1 MQIQALPGMKDR
13 LRKNR
18 RTFSLP
24 PIVVAME
31 LAIGIVLLVV
41 KKKAEN

>member
-1 MQIQALPGMKDR
+1 MQIQALPGTRDR

-24 PIVVAME
+24 PIVAAIE
-31 LAIGIVLLVV
+31 LAIGIALLVV
-41 KKKAEN
+41 GIKKG